1 MSEKRLFQFK
11 NYNITS
17 SYSVHNITQNFCFL
31 AATNLKYRNYY
42 NFFKFLLLLL
52 WYVSLNPDPILRS
65 LDKSYTIWET
75 PWRCSTKYYIF
86 MEPLN
91 KKELF
96 FIRISMSSLLSKN
109 NEIKCTANEIKVTII
124 GITESKLDHAVL
136 SLELQAKLFSLI

>member
-1 MSEKRLFQFK
+1 
-11 NYNITS
+11 
-17 SYSVHNITQNFCFL
+17 
-31 AATNLKYRNYY
+31 
-42 NFFKFLLLLL
+42 
-52 WYVSLNPDPILRS
+52 
-65 LDKSYTIWET
+65 
-75 PWRCSTKYYIF
+75 
-86 MEPLN
+86 MELLN